1 MIMNIISIVNIE
13 GEPIVTRSYT
23 VEAFLNMC
31 NNKLHTNYTIEE
43 INKATRAFL
52 DKYNYLE
59 THRNPL
65 ITEEEPAN
73 KYKQALDKIEE
84 NIKDYCKYMC
94 MAETSETCEG
104 CQITEIQ
111 DIINNTRSK

>member
-1 MIMNIISIVNIE
+1 M
-13 GEPIVTRSYT
+13 
-23 VEAFLNMC
+23 F
-31 NNKLHTNYTIEE
+31 KDD
-43 INKATRAFL
+43 
-52 DKYNYLE
+52 DKHE
-59 THRNPL
+59 TCYCENCLRL
-65 ITEEEPAN
+65 Q
-73 KYKQALDKIEE
+73 QALDEIEK